1 MTVPHN
7 GNPGPR
13 PALRK
18 AADADLHPVA
28 TPAGGP
34 VHDGATPRGHIA
46 AVPSPPDSSKDVDEG
61 PADRSSATATTEPPA
76 PPKKGDKKGKRK
88 AAKKQHQEAET
99 PKRMFQGATSDVM
112 RHPEP
117 RDRDVLMG
125 KQADLTVRI
134 PKRLRTAARAQAER
148 RGTTVDDVVTGLL
161 AGWVDG
167 S

>member
-1 MTVPHN
+1 MAVPYN
-7 GNPGPR
+7 PNPGPR
-13 PALRK
+13 AALRK

-28 TPAGGP
+28 SPRRGP
-34 VHDGATPRGHIA
+34 DRDEEPVRSHIA
-46 AVPSPPDSSKDVDEG
+46 AVPNPPTNAPSPDAVAG
-61 PADRSSATATTEPPA
+61 GGAAGG
-76 PPKKGDKKGKRK
+76 KKVKKGKQGK
-88 AAKKQHQEAET
+88 ADE
-99 PKRMFQGATSDVM
+99 PRRMFQGATSDVM

-117 RDRDVLMG
+117 RERDVLLG

-134 PKRLRTAARAQAER
+134 PKRLRKAARAQAER